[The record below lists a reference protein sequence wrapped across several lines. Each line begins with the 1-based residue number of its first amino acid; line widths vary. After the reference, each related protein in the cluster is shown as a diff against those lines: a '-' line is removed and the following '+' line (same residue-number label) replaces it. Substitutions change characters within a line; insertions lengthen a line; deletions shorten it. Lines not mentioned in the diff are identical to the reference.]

1 MEAKEPVQRSAVK
14 AASRRS
20 RSREA
25 RALTALRWSGSSLPC
40 DHGWIHHAEHAR
52 QTATLRWVALGI
64 LIPNAFSVEA
74 ALGRFVRCRYSAI
87 QNNVQTN
94 TYDPRRHGAT
104 PSLLSC
110 RPNQPRILYHIGH
123 RRSFAARSK
132 SIPPLAAIRN
142 PAHWPRSYNSVRAP
156 IARRRVSQPLSNCYA
171 LVANSAP
178 GQRC

>member
-1 MEAKEPVQRSAVK
+1 MEAKRPGQRSAVK

-20 RSREA
+20 RSRTA
-25 RALTALRWSGSSLPC
+25 RALTAHRWSGS
-40 DHGWIHHAEHAR
+40 R
-52 QTATLRWVALGI
+52 LGMLI
-64 LIPNAFSVEA
+64 LNAFSVRA
-74 ALGRFVRCRYSAI
+74 APGHFVRCRCSAI

-94 TYDPRRHGAT
+94 TYDPQRPGAT

-110 RPNQPRILYHIGH
+110 RPNQPRILYHISH

-142 PAHWPRSYNSVRAP
+142 PAHWPRSYNSVRVP

-178 GQRC
+178 GQRAANRIV